1 MKKLSLHK
9 IIVNFLYL
17 FFCIFIFS
25 TPFIDTNIISQ
36 NVFSESNKLD
46 SNSLTGDSGDGVAIN
61 STNKPKVAFL
71 TFDDGPSPNNTRQ
84 ILKILK
90 ENNVKAT
97 FFIVGEKAEAN
108 SEILK
113 EMSRSGMCILP
124 HCYSHSY
131 ETIYNTPDSYFN
143 DLNKCIGVIKRIT
156 KKTPQSYVRMPGG
169 SDNLVS
175 KPESLRTIRNRLNA
189 KGIDY
194 VDWNVSSGDATADTV
209 PASTIENNIFDQ
221 CKEKNFVVMLMHDSY
236 YKKTTVESLNYTI
249 RYLKDKGFQFKTFED
264 LNAFERGTM
273 IKTGIMNRR

>member
-25 TPFIDTNIISQ
+25 TPFINTSTISK
-36 NVFSESNKLD
+36 NVFSKSNKLHN
-46 SNSLTGDSGDGVAIN
+46 NSLEYSLGDEMAIN

-97 FFIVGEKAEAN
+97 FFIVGAKAEAN
-108 SEILK
+108 PEILK
-113 EMSRSGMCILP
+113 EMSGSGMCILP

-131 ETIYNTPDSYFN
+131 KTIYNTTDSYFN
-143 DLNKCIGVIKRIT
+143 DLNKCIGVIERIT

-175 KPESLRTIRNRLNA
+175 KPENLRTIRNRLNA

-194 VDWNVSSGDATADTV
+194 IDWNVSSGDAESDAV
-209 PASTIENNIFDQ
+209 PTSTIENNIFNQ

-236 YKKTTVESLNYTI
+236 YKKTTVESLSYTI
-249 RYLKDKGFQFKTFED
+249 KYLKDRGFQFKTFED